1 MKVIVAA
8 TVLVAA
14 QLPVAVPASGQGL
27 QLQQPS
33 SPFLGGVPT
42 GDPSPAVLALS
53 LADAIRRG
61 LAHNLGMALAEQG
74 VRTARGQRRDALS
87 DLLPQLS
94 GSVGESRQVT
104 NLAAFG
110 FTGFPGVP
118 SVVGP
123 FSVFDAR
130 VALSQALVD
139 LNALHEMKAAGATV
153 RAREHLLANARDV
166 VVLIVAD
173 LYLESVAAGSR
184 IAAVEAQLETADAL
198 LQLAT
203 DLKDAGVV
211 AQIDVLRA
219 QVAQLNQRQ
228 RLIAAENQL
237 EKDKLRLARV
247 IGLPVGQRYALTDEI
262 PYAPVQEMTLEDALG
277 RAYDSR
283 EDYRAAE
290 ARVEAA
296 EASLR
301 AVTGNALPSLRLDA
315 DYGDIGSTVADSHST
330 YRVAVNLHVPIFE
343 GGRLQARRLE
353 ADGLLEERRAELADF
368 RARIDYEVRSA
379 FLDVKAAA
387 DQLQVADT
395 AVQLAEEELVHAQ
408 DRFAAGV
415 SSNVEVVQA
424 QESVA
429 RATDSRISSLLAHNV
444 AKAAL
449 ALALG
454 LAEEQATTLLGGTR

>member
-1 MKVIVAA
+1 MTMKVIVAA

-219 QVAQLNQRQ
+219 RVAQLNQRQ
-228 RLIAAENQL
+228 RLIAAENEL
-237 EKDKLRLARV
+237 EK
-247 IGLPVGQRYALTDEI
+247 
-262 PYAPVQEMTLEDALG
+262 
-277 RAYDSR
+277 
-283 EDYRAAE
+283 
-290 ARVEAA
+290 
-296 EASLR
+296 AS
-301 AVTGNALPSLRLDA
+301 GCPC
-315 DYGDIGSTVADSHST
+315 
-330 YRVAVNLHVPIFE
+330 
-343 GGRLQARRLE
+343 
-353 ADGLLEERRAELADF
+353 
-368 RARIDYEVRSA
+368 
-379 FLDVKAAA
+379 
-387 DQLQVADT
+387 
-395 AVQLAEEELVHAQ
+395 
-408 DRFAAGV
+408 
-415 SSNVEVVQA
+415 
-424 QESVA
+424 
-429 RATDSRISSLLAHNV
+429 
-444 AKAAL
+444 
-449 ALALG
+449 
-454 LAEEQATTLLGGTR
+454 QAT